1 METIAKKV
9 VQNWA
14 AKGYISD
21 DEVEMCLYNLIRHTF
36 TVAVLCVL
44 TVAGALLGE
53 WGNTIVLILSILFLR
68 TYTNGYHCKSCV
80 ACIFLSLAVTLL
92 SLHIV
97 PLLNFI
103 TALILMFVGSSI
115 ILAIAPTN
123 SPQMHL
129 TETEMTAMR
138 KHVRIRLL
146 ILTVLFLLFVFVNME
161 NLRTLRRHLR
171 MQHTKLSEQNT
182 GPLCRI
188 PNNSRASLP
197 PAPDIHRPAP

>member
-21 DEVEMCLYNLIRHTF
+21 DEVEMCLYNLIRHAF

-44 TVAGALLGE
+44 TVAGALLYE
-53 WGNTIVLILSILFLR
+53 WSNTIVLIVSILFLR

-123 SPQMHL
+123 SPQMHTFIDFNDFIFTVCACQYGKGVL
-129 TETEMTAMR
+129 HSCGSGCCGYFIAHSTA
-138 KHVRIRLL
+138 
-146 ILTVLFLLFVFVNME
+146 
-161 NLRTLRRHLR
+161 
-171 MQHTKLSEQNT
+171 
-182 GPLCRI
+182 
-188 PNNSRASLP
+188 
-197 PAPDIHRPAP
+197 

>member
-53 WGNTIVLILSILFLR
+53 WSNTIVLIVSILFLR

-129 TETEMTAMR
+129 TETEMTVVAISLLA
-138 KHVRIRLL
+138 VRCKS
-146 ILTVLFLLFVFVNME
+146 
-161 NLRTLRRHLR
+161 
-171 MQHTKLSEQNT
+171 Q
-182 GPLCRI
+182 
-188 PNNSRASLP
+188 
-197 PAPDIHRPAP
+197 

>member
-21 DEVEMCLYNLIRHTF
+21 DEVEMCLYNLIRHAF

-44 TVAGALLGE
+44 TVAGALLYE
-53 WGNTIVLILSILFLR
+53 WSNTIVLIVSILFLR

-103 TALILMFVGSSI
+103 TALILFVGSSI

-146 ILTVLFLLFVFVNME
+146 ILTVSFLLFVFVNME
-161 NLRTLRRHLR
+161 
-171 MQHTKLSEQNT
+171 KAY
-182 GPLCRI
+182 CI
-188 PNNSRASLP
+188 AVAVAVVAISLLTV
-197 PAPDIHRPAP
+197 RCKSQ

>member
-1 METIAKKV
+1 M
-9 VQNWA
+9 
-14 AKGYISD
+14 
-21 DEVEMCLYNLIRHTF
+21 
-36 TVAVLCVL
+36 
-44 TVAGALLGE
+44 
-53 WGNTIVLILSILFLR
+53 
-68 TYTNGYHCKSCV
+68 
-80 ACIFLSLAVTLL
+80 
-92 SLHIV
+92 HIV

-161 NLRTLRRHLR
+161 
-171 MQHTKLSEQNT
+171 KAY
-182 GPLCRI
+182 CI
-188 PNNSRASLP
+188 AVAVAVVAVSLL
-197 PAPDIHRPAP
+197 AVRCKSQ

>member
-53 WGNTIVLILSILFLR
+53 WSNTIVLIVSILFLR
-68 TYTNGYHCKSCV
+68 TYTNG
-80 ACIFLSLAVTLL
+80 IFLSLAVSLL

-146 ILTVLFLLFVFVNME
+146 ILTILFLLFVFVNME
-161 NLRTLRRHLR
+161 
-171 MQHTKLSEQNT
+171 KAY
-182 GPLCRI
+182 CI
-188 PNNSRASLP
+188 AVAVAVVAISLL
-197 PAPDIHRPAP
+197 AVRCKSQ

>member
-68 TYTNGYHCKSCV
+68 TFTNGYHCKSCV

-146 ILTVLFLLFVFVNME
+146 ILTVLLGASPYNGAAYTISGCKDQRVFVNME
-161 NLRTLRRHLR
+161 
-171 MQHTKLSEQNT
+171 KAY
-182 GPLCRI
+182 CI
-188 PNNSRASLP
+188 AVAVAVVAVSLL
-197 PAPDIHRPAP
+197 AVRCKSQ

>member
-1 METIAKKV
+1 MQTIAKKV

-68 TYTNGYHCKSCV
+68 TFTNGYHCKSCV

-92 SLHIV
+92 SLHI
-97 PLLNFI
+97 
-103 TALILMFVGSSI
+103 
-115 ILAIAPTN
+115 
-123 SPQMHL
+123 
-129 TETEMTAMR
+129 
-138 KHVRIRLL
+138 LL
-146 ILTVLFLLFVFVNME
+146 ILIL
-161 NLRTLRRHLR
+161 
-171 MQHTKLSEQNT
+171 
-182 GPLCRI
+182 
-188 PNNSRASLP
+188 
-197 PAPDIHRPAP
+197 

>member
-92 SLHIV
+92 TSKVNNSFESIKRISIFIMYSSLFHNIKNMSSS
-97 PLLNFI
+97 LRTIRI
-103 TALILMFVGSSI
+103 TSIGSSPSGVSI
-115 ILAIAPTN
+115 ICKPFT
-123 SPQMHL
+123 
-129 TETEMTAMR
+129 
-138 KHVRIRLL
+138 
-146 ILTVLFLLFVFVNME
+146 
-161 NLRTLRRHLR
+161 
-171 MQHTKLSEQNT
+171 
-182 GPLCRI
+182 
-188 PNNSRASLP
+188 
-197 PAPDIHRPAP
+197 

>member
-129 TETEMTAMR
+129 TEAEMTAMR

-146 ILTVLFLLFVFVNME
+146 ILTVSFLLFVFVNME
-161 NLRTLRRHLR
+161 KAYCIAVAVAVVAISLLTVRRKS
-171 MQHTKLSEQNT
+171 Q
-182 GPLCRI
+182 
-188 PNNSRASLP
+188 
-197 PAPDIHRPAP
+197 

>member
-21 DEVEMCLYNLIRHTF
+21 DEVEMCLYNLIRHAF

-44 TVAGALLGE
+44 TVAGALLYE
-53 WGNTIVLILSILFLR
+53 WSNTIVLIVSILFLR

-129 TETEMTAMR
+129 TETEMAAM
-138 KHVRIRLL
+138 KKSITIGSVCII
-146 ILTVLFLLFVFVNME
+146 ILGGMLSAYHMKKSME
-161 NLRTLRRHLR
+161 KSNAEF
-171 MQHTKLSEQNT
+171 QIGKNLSEALNYYA
-182 GPLCRI
+182 
-188 PNNSRASLP
+188 NSLYKGSSLT
-197 PAPDIHRPAP
+197 II

>member
-1 METIAKKV
+1 MPLQPFSSHIHRCGSFVRTV
-9 VQNWA
+9 V
-14 AKGYISD
+14 
-21 DEVEMCLYNLIRHTF
+21 
-36 TVAVLCVL
+36 
-44 TVAGALLGE
+44 GALLSE
-53 WGNTIVLILSILFLR
+53 WSNTIVLILSILFLR

-129 TETEMTAMR
+129 TETEMTAM
-138 KHVRIRLL
+138 
-146 ILTVLFLLFVFVNME
+146 LTVNMTSKSA
-161 NLRTLRRHLR
+161 L
-171 MQHTKLSEQNT
+171 
-182 GPLCRI
+182 
-188 PNNSRASLP
+188 
-197 PAPDIHRPAP
+197 

>member
-1 METIAKKV
+1 METIAKEV

-44 TVAGALLGE
+44 TVVGALLGE
-53 WGNTIVLILSILFLR
+53 WSNTIVLIVSILFLR

-146 ILTVLFLLFVFVNME
+146 ILTILFLLFVFVNME
-161 NLRTLRRHLR
+161 
-171 MQHTKLSEQNT
+171 KAY
-182 GPLCRI
+182 CI
-188 PNNSRASLP
+188 AVAVAVVAISLL
-197 PAPDIHRPAP
+197 AVRCKSQ

>member
-1 METIAKKV
+1 MAIIVK
-9 VQNWA
+9 A
-14 AKGYISD
+14 A
-21 DEVEMCLYNLIRHTF
+21 LPAF
-36 TVAVLCVL
+36 
-44 TVAGALLGE
+44 
-53 WGNTIVLILSILFLR
+53 
-68 TYTNGYHCKSCV
+68 
-80 ACIFLSLAVTLL
+80 SLVWAVTLL

-146 ILTVLFLLFVFVNME
+146 ILTVSFLLFVFVNME
-161 NLRTLRRHLR
+161 
-171 MQHTKLSEQNT
+171 KAY
-182 GPLCRI
+182 CI
-188 PNNSRASLP
+188 AVAVAVVAISLLTV
-197 PAPDIHRPAP
+197 RCKSQ

>member
-44 TVAGALLGE
+44 TVVGALLGE
-53 WGNTIVLILSILFLR
+53 WSNTIVLIVSILFLR

-92 SLHIV
+92 SANRCSERCKPRSPAETVSRLPINASTAV
-97 PLLNFI
+97 AAI
-103 TALILMFVGSSI
+103 TASTPCPHGWSAVT
-115 ILAIAPTN
+115 AAA
-123 SPQMHL
+123 L
-129 TETEMTAMR
+129 T
-138 KHVRIRLL
+138 
-146 ILTVLFLLFVFVNME
+146 
-161 NLRTLRRHLR
+161 
-171 MQHTKLSEQNT
+171 S
-182 GPLCRI
+182 G
-188 PNNSRASLP
+188 
-197 PAPDIHRPAP
+197 